1 MQAIPAMAVMQNN
14 SANSANSANAA
25 QAAGVE
31 NDSVSVEGVDFSSM
45 LKAQIKAGRG
55 LDAEIKARLDAVSV
69 ELAPV
74 EVGAQ
79 QEMDFLSGS
88 AFAPDSSLIPLVGAF
103 MPNPV
108 VIEMQF
114 VPPGMTAATPGKAG
128 EGIKGKPVVLDQ
140 FGTELPP
147 IVQAGS
153 SKASRLAE
161 FAVDGE
167 MLPQSR
173 VEGSGDL
180 LPQGRVE
187 RGGELLRQPLLS
199 AELPRILDIPANAMP
214 AMTATNQ
221 PALVETKPIQFSPL
235 TLQAPLGSSDWN
247 DAFGQ
252 KVVWIAGQQTQ
263 VAELRLNPPH
273 LGPMEVR
280 LSVSNDQIS
289 AIFVSHQPAVRE
301 AIESA
306 LPRLREMFADGG
318 LTLGNATVNSD
329 SLPQQQM
336 PGREGQSGSS
346 RQSDIAA
353 FGDTHLPQ
361 KSGGVISLRQDGSGM
376 VDLFA

>member
-1 MQAIPAMAVMQNN
+1 MQAIPAMAVMQK
-14 SANSANSANAA
+14 NSANAA
-25 QAAGVE
+25 PSAGGE

-55 LDAEIKARLDAVSV
+55 IDAGIKARLDSISV

-74 EVGAQ
+74 EAGVQ
-79 QEMDFLSGS
+79 QEMDFLPGS
-88 AFAPDSSLIPLVGAF
+88 EFAPDSSLIPLVGVF
-103 MPNPV
+103 MPIPV
-108 VIEMQF
+108 VIGTQF
-114 VPPGMTAATPGKAG
+114 VPPGMTVAAPGEAD
-128 EGIKGKPVVLDQ
+128 EGIKGNPVVLDRL
-140 FGTELPP
+140 GAELPP
-147 IVQAGS
+147 IAKAGS
-153 SKASRLAE
+153 SEASRLAE

-167 MLPQSR
+167 MLPQGR
-173 VEGSGDL
+173 VERIGEL

-199 AELPRILDIPANAMP
+199 AEMPRILDVPANAMP
-214 AMTATNQ
+214 TMTVTNQ
-221 PALVETKPIQFSPL
+221 PALVETKPVQFSPL
-235 TLQAPLGSSDWN
+235 TLQTPLGSSDWN

-289 AIFVSHQPAVRE
+289 AVFVSHQPAVRE

-346 RQSDIAA
+346 RQSDIST

-361 KSGGVISLRQDGSGM
+361 NSGGVISLRQDGSGM